1 MREELRESSHYPDR
15 ASTCRKSRFGFRA
28 RLAAAE
34 KFRKSIGGQPVLD
47 KCLRG
52 VRHLAQAIVI
62 QKSPRSRVFWYLCEA
77 KDNRIEHFP
86 DGLLRHKIVTA
97 IART

>member
-52 VRHLAQAIVI
+52 VRKQLSFKNRREAGFFGTFAK
-62 QKSPRSRVFWYLCEA
+62 QKITASNTFPTGFCDIRS
-77 KDNRIEHFP
+77 
-86 DGLLRHKIVTA
+86 
-97 IART
+97 

>member
-1 MREELRESSHYPDR
+1 MHEELRDLRTIQIQPR
-15 ASTCRKSRFGFRA
+15 PAAKAVFRFRPK
-28 RLAAAE
+28 LAAAQE
-34 KFRKSIGGQPVLD
+34 FRKSIGGQPVLD